1 MNEKRRM
8 PYLEYDPDADAAYIT
23 FRDAP
28 WDHMDILDDYRN
40 IDYAPD
46 GEPVGVELL
55 YVSKGVNLD
64 GLPRAREIARLLET
78 QHIKIFA

>member
-1 MNEKRRM
+1 MKKAAQK
-8 PYLEYDPDADAAYIT
+8 PSIEYDPDADAVYIT
-23 FRDAP
+23 LRDAP

-55 YVSKGVNLD
+55 YVSKGVNLE
-64 GLPRAREIARLLET
+64 GLPTPDVIAHLLET
-78 QHIKIFA
+78 QHIRVFA

>member
-1 MNEKRRM
+1 MNQEC
-8 PYLEYDPDADAAYIT
+8 PFPSLEYDPDADAAYIT

-64 GLPRAREIARLLET
+64 GLPSPDVIAHLLET
-78 QHIKIFA
+78 QHIRVFA

>member
-1 MNEKRRM
+1 MKEERRM
-8 PYLEYDPDADAAYIT
+8 PYMEYDPDADAAYIT

-64 GLPRAREIARLLET
+64 GLPMANEIARLLEAE
-78 QHIKIFA
+78 HFRIFA

>member
-8 PYLEYDPDADAAYIT
+8 LYLEYDSDADAAYIT
-23 FRDAP
+23 FRVVP

-40 IDYAPD
+40 IDHASD
-46 GEPVGVELL
+46 GKLVGVELL

-64 GLPRAREIARLLET
+64 DLPMANVIARLLET
-78 QHIKIFA
+78 EHIKIFA

>member
-8 PYLEYDPDADAAYIT
+8 PYLEYDPDADAVYIT
-23 FRDAP
+23 FRDAA

-40 IDYAPD
+40 IDYGSD

-64 GLPRAREIARLLET
+64 GLPMASEIARLLET

>member
-1 MNEKRRM
+1 M
-8 PYLEYDPDADAAYIT
+8 PSLEYDPDADAAYIT

-28 WDHMDILDDYRN
+28 WDHMEILDDYRN
-40 IDYAPD
+40 IDYASD

-64 GLPRAREIARLLET
+64 GLPMTDAIARLLET
-78 QHIKIFA
+78 AHIKLFA

>member
-1 MNEKRRM
+1 MNEARRM
-8 PYLEYDPDADAAYIT
+8 PYLEYDSDADAAYIT

-40 IDYAPD
+40 IDYTPD
-46 GEPVGVELL
+46 GESGGVELL

-64 GLPRAREIARLLET
+64 GLPMANVIARLLGTE
-78 QHIKIFA
+78 HIKIFA